1 MQEINFRFKYLLIF
15 FFPISMI
22 LGSAILNLILVV
34 SSIYLIR
41 YSLKNKLIFFQYS
54 WVKIFFIFIIFVSI
68 SSFFSNENI
77 PALRNGL
84 SQSRFILFSLFL
96 ALIDFDKIAK
106 NFINLLTLIIL
117 LTCIDLNIQFI
128 SGYDIFGYPAE
139 GYKIAMYEPLT
150 HWKDSN
156 ANLGR
161 LSGPFGTE
169 LIPGAF
175 IACLSPP
182 LIFFFVNNVKIKSIR
197 HSGIEIFMILIILQS
212 VIITGER
219 LAFLITF
226 SSIFFSVLINF
237 KIKKTLIF
245 YFFISFTFI
254 ASFYLSEN
262 NFIKKRWNDAY
273 NISKDIA
280 NSSYGRIYHSSYMLW
295 KNHKLLGVGLKNY
308 RTECKK
314 IIDPQPEHKY
324 PFCSPTHSHNL
335 YFELLSETGLVGS
348 IIYLSFYFSLIFF
361 LIKNLFTNSAV
372 KKKYF
377 YFAMG
382 SLFYLIFKLL
392 PIPSGSVFTTWNASF
407 FWLHLGLC
415 LSFLSKNEKFE

>member
-1 MQEINFRFKYLLIF
+1 MQKINFRFKYLLIF

-77 PALRNGL
+77 SALKNGL

-96 ALIDFDKIAK
+96 ASIDFDKIAK

-117 LTCIDLNIQFI
+117 LICIDLNIQFI
-128 SGYDIFGYPAE
+128 FGYDIFGYPAE

-150 HWKDSN
+150 HWKNSN
-156 ANLGR
+156 VNLGR

-197 HSGIEIFMILIILQS
+197 HSGFEIFMILIILQS

-226 SSIFFSVLINF
+226 FSIFFSVLINF

-245 YFFISFTFI
+245 YFLISFTFV

-262 NFIKKRWNDAY
+262 NFLKKRWNDAY

-314 IIDPQPEHKY
+314 IIDPQPKHKHS
-324 PFCSPTHSHNL
+324 FCSPTHSHNL
-335 YFELLSETGLVGS
+335 YFELLSETGLVGF
-348 IIYLSFYFSLIFF
+348 IIYLSFYISLIFF
-361 LIKNLFTNSAV
+361 LIKNLFTNYSE

-377 YFAMG
+377 NFIVG

-392 PIPSGSVFTTWNASF
+392 PLPSGSAFTTWNASF

-415 LSFLSKNEKFE
+415 LSFLSKNKKFE